1 MELVKTGKSEELV
14 AFLKRDYAN
23 NLYFFN
29 YLDEIARPDSD
40 ATILVA
46 EKNGAI
52 TLALLLSPTHCC
64 VSAADGAFINLVAD
78 KIPPVTSVHILG
90 RSDHTLKL
98 LGVVSGPAR
107 KQRFYSLC
115 KLNLERLPRS
125 QTFRSVKAS
134 ATDLPALARLYAQ
147 SDILA
152 NYETRL
158 PAILSSGT
166 IYLVKENGKV
176 VSCAVTTT
184 ETPEMAMIG
193 AVFTDEPYRRR
204 GFARDCTAN
213 LCRDLAERQKKVY
226 LFYEKE
232 SALLA
237 NLYGSL
243 GFEETG
249 TWVVATIRPGM

>member
-1 MELVKTGKSEELV
+1 MELVKTRKPEELA

-52 TLALLLSPTHCC
+52 ALALLISPTHCC
-64 VSAADGAFINLVAD
+64 VSAADPILIDALAGRM
-78 KIPPVTSVHILG
+78 PPVESTHILG
-90 RSDHTLKL
+90 RSDFTLKL

-107 KQRFYSLC
+107 KQKFYSFC
-115 KLNLERLPRS
+115 RLNSERLPRP

-134 ATDLPALARLYAQ
+134 AADLPALMRLYAK

-166 IYLVKENGKV
+166 VYLVKEDGKV
-176 VSCAVTTT
+176 VSCALTTT

-204 GFARDCTAN
+204 GFARDCALN
-213 LCRDLAERQKKVY
+213 LCHDLVERQKEVY

-232 SALLA
+232 DPLLA
-237 NLYGSL
+237 RFYKEI
-243 GFEETG
+243 GFAAAGE
-249 TWVVATIRPGM
+249 WVVATVNPAE